1 MKRNELMYV
10 CVYDMKKVNQAIERL
25 PKREAEIIKKLYG
38 LGKEKKCTALDL
50 SIEYKC
56 TKDDILNTR
65 DIVLNKLR
73 HVMKSARIHENVLK
87 CEDCIGSKLLVYK
100 SSGET
105 GLRLSDISF
114 PIRISQ
120 PINLSA

>member
-73 HVMKSARIHENVLK
+73 HVMKSARIHKNVLK

-105 GLRLSDISF
+105 GLMEALRAS
-114 PIRISQ
+114 
-120 PINLSA
+120 